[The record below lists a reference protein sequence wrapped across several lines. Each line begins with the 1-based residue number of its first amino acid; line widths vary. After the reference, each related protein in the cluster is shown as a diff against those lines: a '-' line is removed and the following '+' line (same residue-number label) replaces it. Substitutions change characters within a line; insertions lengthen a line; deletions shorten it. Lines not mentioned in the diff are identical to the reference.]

1 MKKIVFNICNYFL
14 DAHNGNIW
22 KLSWAHPEFGNL
34 IASCSEDRTV
44 RIWEEQIGV
53 TRSEYENRDRWIMK
67 AQLADS
73 KKAVN
78 DVKFS
83 PRHLG
88 LKFASASADGIVR
101 IYEATDVFSLNY
113 WQMQVN
119 MSSFNNI

>member
-1 MKKIVFNICNYFL
+1 
-14 DAHNGNIW
+14 
-22 KLSWAHPEFGNL
+22 
-34 IASCSEDRTV
+34 
-44 RIWEEQIGV
+44 
-53 TRSEYENRDRWIMK
+53 MK

-113 WQMQVN
+113 WQMQV
-119 MSSFNNI
+119 S